1 MTDTPLIGRRV
12 QIDGLRALA
21 MIGVLYVNFW
31 NKSPTTEHVRVSLFF
46 VVSGFIISQ
55 ILMTARDRGG
65 RIHILNFYAR
75 RALRLFPALFVLV
88 ALGVIFDMDGFR
100 KLAMWPILQASNIYF
115 AMSQAVRPWVTG
127 HLWSLNVLE
136 QFYLLWPIVIL
147 LLPLRRIYVL
157 VLAIIATMIFLRTNS
172 TMMGINGWW
181 SFFTINADPIA
192 FGALACLLMR
202 VRAVALVLISRPAV
216 LTALAALAAPF
227 YLWDGFGGSLSYRV
241 MIQPALAVIVCGAYV
256 GYRGPV
262 GWFLGNPVA
271 QFVSKISYGVFI
283 YHLMLWWMAAEW
295 VPKLYTTGP
304 VPFLALSAAS
314 LVFATISWYALEQ
327 PISRLKRYF
336 PTATFDKPA
345 GATTPPGG
353 TSQTRIAAE

>member
-21 MIGVLYVNFW
+21 MIGVLYVHFW

-100 KLAMWPILQASNIYF
+100 GLAMWPILQASNIYF
-115 AMSQAVRPWVTG
+115 AMSGSFKPWITS
-127 HLWSLNVLE
+127 HLWSLNALE

-157 VLAIIATMIFLRTNS
+157 VLFIFTAMILVRVNGEQFGLS
-172 TMMGINGWW
+172 GWW
-181 SFFTINADPIA
+181 RNMVFVSDPIA
-192 FGALACLLMR
+192 MGAFTCLLMR
-202 VRAVALVLISRPAV
+202 VRAVALVLISRSAIIA
-216 LTALAALAAPF
+216 ALLVLAAPF
-227 YLWDGFGGSLSYRV
+227 YLWEGFGNSQSYRV
-241 MIQPALAVIVCGAYV
+241 MIQPALAVLVAGAFV
-256 GYRGPV
+256 GYGGLA
-262 GWFLGNPVA
+262 GWLLGNKA
-271 QFVSKISYGVFI
+271 TLFVSKISYAVYI
-283 YHLMLWWMAAEW
+283 YHLMIWWLVGQYFPAIWA
-295 VPKLYTTGP
+295 PGPTT
-304 VPFLALSAAS
+304 FAILSALTLLA
-314 LVFATISWYALEQ
+314 ATISWYALEQ